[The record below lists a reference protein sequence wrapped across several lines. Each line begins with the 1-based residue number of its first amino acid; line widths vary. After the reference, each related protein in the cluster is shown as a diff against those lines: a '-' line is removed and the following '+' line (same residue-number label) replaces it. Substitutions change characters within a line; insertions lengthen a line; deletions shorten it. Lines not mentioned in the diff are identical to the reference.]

1 VGAAGLIIATTLAA
15 AIFSTTREKPLESPF
30 DELRTILAER
40 AEKSAGE
47 DSEIPLSTLLNVLEI
62 PQVEKRVADIKLEE
76 EIAYSIGRNNNVIWN
91 RYLSAGKVPTDQS
104 TLDAMARGAYEIR
117 FEELF
122 ENGRISPKFSIVD
135 LRTPLEF
142 GTSAHFKDSKNVEY
156 RTIVND
162 EAAFEKGVSYVFI
175 CHDGAADLSRSLIA
189 TAYLRS
195 KGYSAYALKTGMNPI
210 LKRL

>member
-1 VGAAGLIIATTLAA
+1 MAAGVLIIVAVAA
-15 AIFSTTREKPLESPF
+15 AIFSAMRDEPLESPF
-30 DELRTILAER
+30 DQLRITLAER
-40 AEKSAGE
+40 AEKSVGE

-62 PQVEKRVADIKLEE
+62 PRIEKRVTDIKLEE

-104 TLDAMARGAYEIR
+104 TLDAIASGTYEIR

-122 ENGRISPKFSIVD
+122 ENGRISPKFSVID

-142 GTSAHFKDSKNVEY
+142 ATSAHFKNSKNVEY

-162 EAAFEKGVSYVFI
+162 EAAFEKGISYVFI